1 MASDGTIRAGS
12 AGMKDVPD
20 PRSKESGTNY
30 WMRDRAGRKQL
41 RDAWNDERFDWT
53 APSHT
58 LVTPAK
64 GMGRQSAIDVHR
76 RRGWVL
82 RNVRK
87 VGTGTH
93 EMTFVPGA
101 DAMPVPRPSPA
112 SEQSEPLPPEPA
124 ADAPAWDPTPPRP
137 DAA

>member
-1 MASDGTIRAGS
+1 MASDGTIRARS

-20 PRSKESGTNY
+20 PRSRESGTNY
-30 WMRDRAGRKQL
+30 WMRDKAGRKEL

-58 LVTPAK
+58 LETPAK

-76 RRGWVL
+76 RRGWL
-82 RNVRK
+82 LQNVRK
-87 VGTGTH
+87 VGTGTQ
-93 EMTFVPGA
+93 EMTFVPGV
-101 DAMPVPRPSPA
+101 DATDGSSPFFHLEPSG
-112 SEQSEPLPPEPA
+112 PLPAAPPA
-124 ADAPAWDPTPPRP
+124 DTPAWDPTPPRP